1 MFVELCG
8 TKTGNCFP
16 LTWKVSH
23 QTALSSSSA
32 ESETV
37 SASVAIRSVALP
49 IQMLLNDMLGI
60 VVPIVCKI
68 DNTQAIQAIKNGY
81 SKKLRYLPRTQRVS
95 IGSLHEIWRDPALAM
110 EVEYAPS
117 AEHKGDFFTKELGAA
132 MFKEARERVGMRS
145 PVAAGSPEE
154 GQP

>member
-1 MFVELCG
+1 M
-8 TKTGNCFP
+8 
-16 LTWKVSH
+16 
-23 QTALSSSSA
+23 
-32 ESETV
+32 
-37 SASVAIRSVALP
+37 SASVAIRGVALP
-49 IQMLLNDMLGI
+49 VQLLLKDMLGI
-60 VVPIVCKI
+60 IVPIVCKI

-95 IGSLHEIWRDPALAM
+95 VGALNEIWRDPEIAM

-145 PVAAGSPEE
+145 PVAAGSAETE
-154 GQP
+154 QP